1 VHGLDHPVLLDHT
14 GEYAR
19 RLGVHGV
26 PMNILVDQRGM
37 VRAVGATT
45 PEEIRAAL
53 TTLFTGP

>member
-26 PMNILVDQRGM
+26 PMNILIDQGGA

-45 PEEIRAAL
+45 PDEIRAAL
-53 TTLFTGP
+53 ATLFTAP

>member
-1 VHGLDHPVLLDHT
+1 VLLDHT

-45 PEEIRAAL
+45 PDELRAAL

>member
-1 VHGLDHPVLLDHT
+1 MLLDHT

-37 VRAVGATT
+37 VCAVGATT
-45 PEEIRAAL
+45 PDEIRAAL